1 MLQHALRCNSLG
13 ESEKHQENLGR
24 RNCAHAS
31 RDAVERNSNLR
42 WRYYNKQIGGITGK
56 YGKGSRDG
64 ETVKHVTI
72 TKATAR
78 QADPVASVKC
88 PFVIA
93 RVACQVAR

>member
-1 MLQHALRCNSLG
+1 MKSL
-13 ESEKHQENLGR
+13 KNIQENLGR
-24 RNCAHAS
+24 RKCARAS
-31 RDAVERNSNLR
+31 RDAVQQTSNLR
-42 WRYYNKQIGGITGK
+42 WRYYNKQIGITGK

-88 PFVIA
+88 PFVTA
-93 RVACQVAR
+93 RAACQVAR